1 MTFYVKEK
9 EGTLLITMIIFCD
22 RFIQIIL
29 LYNTSIVYT
38 VCLRLTKYTRLTLF
52 TKLNYWEFFL
62 GGHIHILMTY
72 YDKGGGGLKEAI
84 SV

>member
-1 MTFYVKEK
+1 MMNK
-9 EGTLLITMIIFCD
+9 
-22 RFIQIIL
+22 
-29 LYNTSIVYT
+29 